1 MSYQLLIVDDEVL
14 IRKALSQYI
23 DWESLNCV
31 VHATASN
38 GKEAIKII
46 EENKIDIVITDV
58 KMPLIDGIELS
69 RYICK
74 NHPNITT
81 VILSGYAEFEYA
93 QSAIQYHVSQYLLK
107 PISKEKIM
115 SCIKDIVKQKATE
128 LPADDSMNTA
138 ETAPKYS
145 IFIKQAINYIDE
157 HLTDDMTLETIAES
171 VHSNASYLSRI
182 FKKEVGTSVITYITD
197 LRIKKAKENIKNQGK
212 EEQITLLEGD
222 AIEILKGLDGS
233 FDLIFVDAAKG
244 QYIHFMPD
252 ILRLLGPEGT
262 LVSDNVLQ
270 DGDIIESRFAVTRRN
285 RTIHK
290 RMREYLYEL
299 THDEHLVTAV
309 LPIGDGVT
317 VSTWKK

>member
-74 NHPNITT
+74 NHPNITS

-115 SCIKDIVKQKATE
+115 SCIKDIVKQKNTE
-128 LPADDSMNTA
+128 LLADDSMNTA

-197 LRIKKAKENIKNQGK
+197 LRIKKAKD
-212 EEQITLLEGD
+212 LLEHSDLKTFEISD
-222 AIEILKGLDGS
+222 AVG
-233 FDLIFVDAAKG
+233 
-244 QYIHFMPD
+244 IHDPAYF
-252 ILRLLGPEGT
+252 
-262 LVSDNVLQ
+262 SVLFKKYT
-270 DGDIIESRFAVTRRN
+270 GMSPKSYRN
-285 RTIHK
+285 K
-290 RMREYLYEL
+290 ADSL
-299 THDEHLVTAV
+299 
-309 LPIGDGVT
+309 
-317 VSTWKK
+317 

>member
-145 IFIKQAINYIDE
+145 I
-157 HLTDDMTLETIAES
+157 H
-171 VHSNASYLSRI
+171 RI
-182 FKKEVGTSVITYITD
+182 TS
-197 LRIKKAKENIKNQGK
+197 
-212 EEQITLLEGD
+212 
-222 AIEILKGLDGS
+222 
-233 FDLIFVDAAKG
+233 
-244 QYIHFMPD
+244 
-252 ILRLLGPEGT
+252 
-262 LVSDNVLQ
+262 
-270 DGDIIESRFAVTRRN
+270 
-285 RTIHK
+285 
-290 RMREYLYEL
+290 
-299 THDEHLVTAV
+299 
-309 LPIGDGVT
+309 
-317 VSTWKK
+317 

>member
-138 ETAPKYS
+138 ETA
-145 IFIKQAINYIDE
+145 
-157 HLTDDMTLETIAES
+157 DMTLETIAES

-197 LRIKKAKENIKNQGK
+197 LRIKKAKD
-212 EEQITLLEGD
+212 LLEHSDLKTFEISD
-222 AIEILKGLDGS
+222 AVG
-233 FDLIFVDAAKG
+233 
-244 QYIHFMPD
+244 IHDPAYF
-252 ILRLLGPEGT
+252 
-262 LVSDNVLQ
+262 SVLFKKYT
-270 DGDIIESRFAVTRRN
+270 GMSPKSYRN
-285 RTIHK
+285 K
-290 RMREYLYEL
+290 ADSL
-299 THDEHLVTAV
+299 
-309 LPIGDGVT
+309 
-317 VSTWKK
+317 

>member
-74 NHPNITT
+74 NHPNITS

-128 LPADDSMNTA
+128 L
-138 ETAPKYS
+138 PKYS

-197 LRIKKAKENIKNQGK
+197 LRIKKAKD
-212 EEQITLLEGD
+212 LLEHSDLKTFEISD
-222 AIEILKGLDGS
+222 AVG
-233 FDLIFVDAAKG
+233 
-244 QYIHFMPD
+244 IHDPAYF
-252 ILRLLGPEGT
+252 
-262 LVSDNVLQ
+262 SVLFKKYT
-270 DGDIIESRFAVTRRN
+270 GMSPKSYRN
-285 RTIHK
+285 K
-290 RMREYLYEL
+290 ADSL
-299 THDEHLVTAV
+299 
-309 LPIGDGVT
+309 
-317 VSTWKK
+317 

>member
-1 MSYQLLIVDDEVL
+1 MS
-14 IRKALSQYI
+14 
-23 DWESLNCV
+23 
-31 VHATASN
+31 
-38 GKEAIKII
+38 
-46 EENKIDIVITDV
+46 TDV

-157 HLTDDMTLETIAES
+157 HLTDDMTLETLAES
-171 VHSNASYLSRI
+171 VHSNASYLNLKTFEISDAVGI
-182 FKKEVGTSVITYITD
+182 HDPAYFSVLFKKYTGMSPKSY
-197 LRIKKAKENIKNQGK
+197 RNKADS
-212 EEQITLLEGD
+212 L
-222 AIEILKGLDGS
+222 
-233 FDLIFVDAAKG
+233 
-244 QYIHFMPD
+244 
-252 ILRLLGPEGT
+252 
-262 LVSDNVLQ
+262 
-270 DGDIIESRFAVTRRN
+270 
-285 RTIHK
+285 
-290 RMREYLYEL
+290 
-299 THDEHLVTAV
+299 
-309 LPIGDGVT
+309 
-317 VSTWKK
+317 

>member
-1 MSYQLLIVDDEVL
+1 
-14 IRKALSQYI
+14 
-23 DWESLNCV
+23 
-31 VHATASN
+31 
-38 GKEAIKII
+38 
-46 EENKIDIVITDV
+46 
-58 KMPLIDGIELS
+58 MPLIDGIELS

-107 PISKEKIM
+107 PISKKNNELYQRYRKA
-115 SCIKDIVKQKATE
+115 KATE

-197 LRIKKAKENIKNQGK
+197 LRIKKAKD
-212 EEQITLLEGD
+212 LLEHSD
-222 AIEILKGLDGS
+222 LK
-233 FDLIFVDAAKG
+233 
-244 QYIHFMPD
+244 
-252 ILRLLGPEGT
+252 
-262 LVSDNVLQ
+262 NV
-270 DGDIIESRFAVTRRN
+270 
-285 RTIHK
+285 
-290 RMREYLYEL
+290 
-299 THDEHLVTAV
+299 
-309 LPIGDGVT
+309 
-317 VSTWKK
+317 

>member
-115 SCIKDIVKQKATE
+115 SCIKDIVKQKNTE
-128 LPADDSMNTA
+128 LLADDSMNTA

-197 LRIKKAKENIKNQGK
+197 LRIKKAK
-212 EEQITLLEGD
+212 TC
-222 AIEILKGLDGS
+222 
-233 FDLIFVDAAKG
+233 
-244 QYIHFMPD
+244 
-252 ILRLLGPEGT
+252 
-262 LVSDNVLQ
+262 
-270 DGDIIESRFAVTRRN
+270 
-285 RTIHK
+285 
-290 RMREYLYEL
+290 
-299 THDEHLVTAV
+299 
-309 LPIGDGVT
+309 
-317 VSTWKK
+317 

>member
-1 MSYQLLIVDDEVL
+1 
-14 IRKALSQYI
+14 
-23 DWESLNCV
+23 
-31 VHATASN
+31 
-38 GKEAIKII
+38 
-46 EENKIDIVITDV
+46 VITDV

-182 FKKEVGTSVITYITD
+182 FKKEVPDSLKESDPLMAEVLEIQS
-197 LRIKKAKENIKNQGK
+197 KAKYTYGQNQAYWYQNVIDTFSNLLPELAYGNITATEFCEKLTESAQKN
-212 EEQITLLEGD
+212 
-222 AIEILKGLDGS
+222 
-233 FDLIFVDAAKG
+233 
-244 QYIHFMPD
+244 
-252 ILRLLGPEGT
+252 
-262 LVSDNVLQ
+262 
-270 DGDIIESRFAVTRRN
+270 
-285 RTIHK
+285 
-290 RMREYLYEL
+290 
-299 THDEHLVTAV
+299 
-309 LPIGDGVT
+309 
-317 VSTWKK
+317 

>member
-115 SCIKDIVKQKATE
+115 SCIKDIVKQKNTE
-128 LPADDSMNTA
+128 LLADDSMNTA

-197 LRIKKAKENIKNQGK
+197 LRIKKAKD
-212 EEQITLLEGD
+212 LL
-222 AIEILKGLDGS
+222 
-233 FDLIFVDAAKG
+233 
-244 QYIHFMPD
+244 
-252 ILRLLGPEGT
+252 
-262 LVSDNVLQ
+262 
-270 DGDIIESRFAVTRRN
+270 
-285 RTIHK
+285 
-290 RMREYLYEL
+290 
-299 THDEHLVTAV
+299 
-309 LPIGDGVT
+309 
-317 VSTWKK
+317 

>member
-197 LRIKKAKENIKNQGK
+197 LRIKKAKD
-212 EEQITLLEGD
+212 LLEHSDLKTFEISD
-222 AIEILKGLDGS
+222 AVGIHDPAYFSVLFKKYTGMSPKSYRNKADSLCPTGNIIINILHNTMVSHCMQGFEIFYNIS
-233 FDLIFVDAAKG
+233 I
-244 QYIHFMPD
+244 
-252 ILRLLGPEGT
+252 
-262 LVSDNVLQ
+262 
-270 DGDIIESRFAVTRRN
+270 DIIFFKNLRCFRSRKAFEVTISFHTVN
-285 RTIHK
+285 HK
-290 RMREYLYEL
+290 
-299 THDEHLVTAV
+299 
-309 LPIGDGVT
+309 I
-317 VSTWKK
+317 

>member
-115 SCIKDIVKQKATE
+115 SCIKDIVKQKNTE
-128 LPADDSMNTA
+128 LLADDSMNTA

-197 LRIKKAKENIKNQGK
+197 LRIKKAKD
-212 EEQITLLEGD
+212 LLEHSDLKTFEISD
-222 AIEILKGLDGS
+222 AVG
-233 FDLIFVDAAKG
+233 
-244 QYIHFMPD
+244 IHNPAYF
-252 ILRLLGPEGT
+252 
-262 LVSDNVLQ
+262 SVLFKKYT
-270 DGDIIESRFAVTRRN
+270 GMSPKSYRN
-285 RTIHK
+285 K
-290 RMREYLYEL
+290 ADSL
-299 THDEHLVTAV
+299 
-309 LPIGDGVT
+309 
-317 VSTWKK
+317 